1 MSRRRNLVVGWA
13 LAIVAISLFVH
24 LGLWQARRAVEKQAM
39 LDAAAQVQQA
49 RRTLPLTAANDPTR
63 KRDYDWVAGGGEFDA
78 RGPLWLDNQQRNGR
92 NGVRE
97 YRIFVPDGGTPLLVD
112 LGWQPLAGNRKLP
125 GATTLSGRYEL
136 RGLLAPQPSTG
147 IALGDGIVRQGES
160 WLLTRIELVAI
171 AANTGLSTP
180 LAPRVLR
187 LDPAL
192 PIGHERDLE
201 LLANTLPPEKH
212 RAYSWQWFALALAV
226 FATATILT
234 FRKARP

>member
-1 MSRRRNLVVGWA
+1 VGWA
-13 LAIVAISLFVH
+13 LAIVAISLFVQ
-24 LGLWQARRAVEKQAM
+24 LGLWQARRALEKQAM
-39 LDAAAQVQQA
+39 LDAATQVRQA
-49 RRTLPLTAANDPTR
+49 RRALPLAAASDPTR
-63 KRDYDWVAGGGEFDA
+63 KRDYDWAVGGGQFDA

-92 NGVRE
+92 PGVRE
-97 YRIFVPDGGTPLLVD
+97 YRIFVPEDGTPLLVD
-112 LGWQPLAGNRKLP
+112 LGWQPLAGDRKLP
-125 GATTLSGRYEL
+125 SATALPGRHDL
-136 RGLLAPQPSTG
+136 RGLLVPPPSTG
-147 IALGDGIVRQGES
+147 IALGDGIVRQRDG
-160 WLLTRIELVAI
+160 WLLTRIDLAAI
-171 AANTGLSTP
+171 AANTELSAP

-226 FATATILT
+226 FATAVILT